1 MIKAIITDIEGT
13 TTDIHFVHKVLFP
26 YSRERMADFVK
37 SNANEPNVAAVLQ
50 EITAGIG
57 SQATQ
62 AQVIDQLIQWIDND
76 VKMGSLKTLQGY
88 IWQKGFEEGA
98 FTGHIYPDAYENL
111 VKWHQAGIK
120 LYIYSSGSIQAQQ
133 LLFGY
138 SDFGDLRYLFSDY
151 FDTSIGGKKETSSY
165 ANILKS
171 IRLNANEVMFLS
183 DVVAEL
189 DAARNNN
196 IKTQLLN
203 RDGVTLNAN
212 GHPVCESFVDVR
224 VDELT
229 QKL

>member
-37 SNANEPNVAAVLQ
+37 SNANEPKVALILQ
-50 EITAGIG
+50 EIATGIG
-57 SQATQ
+57 PQATQ
-62 AQVIDQLIQWIDND
+62 AQVIEQLIHWIDND
-76 VKMGSLKTLQGY
+76 VKMGTLKTLQGY

-98 FTGHIYPDAYENL
+98 FTGHIYPDAYEHL

-151 FDTSIGGKKETSSY
+151 FDTAIGGKKEATSY

-171 IRLNANEVMFLS
+171 IQFSPNEVMFLS

-189 DAARNNN
+189 DAARENG

-203 RDGVTLNAN
+203 RDGVTLNTN
-212 GHPVCESFVDVR
+212 GHPVYASFAEIEMR
-224 VDELT
+224 
-229 QKL
+229 